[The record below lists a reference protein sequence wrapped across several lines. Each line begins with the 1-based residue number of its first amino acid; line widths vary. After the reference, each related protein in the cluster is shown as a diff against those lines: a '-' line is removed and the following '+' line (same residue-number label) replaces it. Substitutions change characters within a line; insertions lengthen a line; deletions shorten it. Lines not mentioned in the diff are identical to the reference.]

1 MNSQNFIL
9 VEDKFKEVP
18 DFLLQEVSGF
28 PNSDEYLRLDDEDR
42 KSPGIV
48 CGAFANYISRIYG
61 EGGNA
66 DYILDTAFNAI
77 ESLSLVQD
85 IDVENLVVAEIL
97 ENIHFDEYP
106 ELIQKLGSKSK
117 ALHDRWLT

>member
-1 MNSQNFIL
+1 MSSQNFIL
-9 VEDKFKEVP
+9 VEGASNKVSE
-18 DFLLQEVSGF
+18 FLVQEVSGF
-28 PNSDEYLRLDDEDR
+28 SNSDEYLRLDDEDR

-61 EGGNA
+61 ERGNA
-66 DYILDTAFNAI
+66 GLVLDNAFNAI
-77 ESLSLVQD
+77 ESLSSVQD
-85 IDVENLVVAEIL
+85 SDVENLVVTEIL

-117 ALHDRWLT
+117 ALHERWIT